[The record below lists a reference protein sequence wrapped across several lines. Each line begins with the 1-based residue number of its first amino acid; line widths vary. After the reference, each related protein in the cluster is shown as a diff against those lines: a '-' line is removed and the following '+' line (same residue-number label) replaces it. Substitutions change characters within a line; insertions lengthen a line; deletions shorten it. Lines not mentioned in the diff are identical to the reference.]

1 MSVYVEE
8 CKFIVNSI
16 LNAKTSE
23 EYISTAEKLSEFYSK
38 LVTSKDYLNQ
48 DNEVAVKGGVALSGL
63 HAAACVDDFFRT
75 VSFIKGVYKAI
86 NKLDKMFPQKTINIL
101 YAGTGPY
108 ATLILPL
115 LPLFDSKR
123 LSVIFLDIN
132 ASSVDSVRNLIN
144 IFGLNAYNF
153 DFVVADATTYQ
164 IPDNFPVDLVVS
176 ETMHY
181 GLTLEPQVAIVK
193 NLSPQMPPHAILIPQ
208 QINIDFGYSFF
219 AKEPFVSKFADIPKG
234 YNKLQPYE
242 YRKIIDRLFTINKEL
257 FVNQVNNDSKIVSSF
272 YPIPQDFNN
281 HPDVC
286 IFTGVT
292 ILDDIKLSTAES
304 LITNPYCI
312 ISLLNLVG
320 SSHIQFVYDFSD
332 MPKWTYNLQSS
343 N

>member
-1 MSVYVEE
+1 MNIYIQKCE
-8 CKFIVNSI
+8 FIVSSI
-16 LNAKTSE
+16 LEAQTPE
-23 EYISTAEKLSEFYSK
+23 DYISAADRLSDFYAQ
-38 LVTSKDYLNQ
+38 LVTSNEYLTQ

-75 VSFIKGVYKAI
+75 VAFIKGVHKAI
-86 NKLDKMFPQKTINIL
+86 NKLSDDFPTKNINIL

-115 LPLFDSKR
+115 LPLFDTNR

-132 ASSVDSVRNLIN
+132 AASIESVRNLTDIL
-144 IFGLNAYNF
+144 GLNGYSLDYAI
-153 DFVVADATTYQ
+153 ADATTYV
-164 IPDNFPVDLVVS
+164 IPEHFPVDLVVS

-181 GLTLEPQVAIVK
+181 GLTLEPQVAIVR
-193 NLSPQMPPHAILIPQ
+193 NLSPQMPAHAILIPQ
-208 QINIDFGYSFF
+208 EIHIDFGYSFF
-219 AKEPFVSKFADIPKG
+219 AYEPFVSKFADIPKG

-272 YPIPQDFNN
+272 YPLPAEFSN

-286 IFTGVT
+286 IYTGVT
-292 ILDDIKLSTAES
+292 ILDDIKLTTAES

-312 ISLLNLVG
+312 VSLLNLAG
-320 SSHIQFVYDFSD
+320 NSHIQLVYDFSD
-332 MPKWTYNLQSS
+332 MPKWLYNLQEQ
-343 N
+343 